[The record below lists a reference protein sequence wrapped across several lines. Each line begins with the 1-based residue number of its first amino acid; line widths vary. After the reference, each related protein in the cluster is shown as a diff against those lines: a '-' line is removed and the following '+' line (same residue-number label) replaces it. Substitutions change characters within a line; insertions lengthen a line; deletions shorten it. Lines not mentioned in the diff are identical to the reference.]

1 MGRKK
6 SSSAK
11 STSKK
16 QASKKQASKKQA
28 SKRQASMKS
37 TSKKQASMK
46 QLTKKALP
54 SYDTCN
60 KVTSWHFPWNAKV
73 FKKKCQDNDCL
84 WTKSAFGSYC
94 FDPYTV
100 TRKKINGMG
109 LSNPIVQAS
118 MSVSEL
124 KRHLKTCNAADEDYY
139 NVLVSEFLQSRI
151 HNIEVIVVS
160 GNANLVLKSE
170 DHILEKIIANAKK
183 ENLNDIKTLS
193 ELKLIK
199 INQQEICFNQ
209 HLGHNRYRY
218 QYMASYELQNKL
230 NLCGINSS
238 SYLYS
243 IAHQNFRLYSDFSP
257 LRSRRRSIRG
267 RHHHHNRSRRSLSR
281 RHHHP
286 HHRR

>member
-6 SSSAK
+6 SGSVK
-11 STSKK
+11 S
-16 QASKKQASKKQA
+16 ASKKQASKKQT
-28 SKRQASMKS
+28 SKKQASMKS
-37 TSKKQASMK
+37 TSKKQASVK
-46 QLTKKALP
+46 KLTKKALP

-73 FKKKCQDNDCL
+73 FKKKCEENDCL

-94 FDPYTV
+94 YDPYTV

-124 KRHLKTCNAADEDYY
+124 KRHLKTCNVADDNYY
-139 NVLVSEFLQSRI
+139 NVLVSEFLQSRV
-151 HNIEVIVVS
+151 HNIEDIVVS
-160 GNANLVLKSE
+160 GNVNLVLKSE
-170 DHILEKIIANAKK
+170 DYILEKIIANAKK
-183 ENLNDIKTLS
+183 ENLSDIKTLS
-193 ELKLIK
+193 ELKSIK
-199 INQQEICFNQ
+199 ASQQEICFNQ
-209 HLGHNRYRY
+209 NLGHNRYRY
-218 QYMASYELQNKL
+218 QYMLAYELQNKL
-230 NLCGINSS
+230 NHCGISSS

-243 IAHQNFRLYSDFSP
+243 IAHQNFRLYSDYSP
-257 LRSRRRSIRG
+257 LRSRRRSLRH
-267 RHHHHNRSRRSLSR
+267 RHHNHSRRSLSR